1 MVVLVGFRVW
11 SSRIACLATMAAAV
25 VITQRVV
32 IVPFGIWRI
41 AVLGPPLVLLV
52 HAVISFAD
60 GVGRYRIIAM
70 PTVAQPVP
78 RARPLP
84 SLPQV
89 FKVFPVN
96 VLLQIQPAVLIK
108 IVLSSE
114 AATAKVMSRN
124 GHDQPSRM
132 PTGMGGAEPLN
143 PSGEHVELSM

>member
-11 SSRIACLATMAAAV
+11 SSSRIACLATMAAAV

-60 GVGRYRIIAM
+60 GVGRYRIIAK

-96 VLLQIQPAVLIK
+96 VL
-108 IVLSSE
+108 
-114 AATAKVMSRN
+114 
-124 GHDQPSRM
+124 
-132 PTGMGGAEPLN
+132 
-143 PSGEHVELSM
+143 

>member
-1 MVVLVGFRVW
+1 
-11 SSRIACLATMAAAV
+11 
-25 VITQRVV
+25 
-32 IVPFGIWRI
+32 VPFGIWRI
-41 AVLGPPLVLLV
+41 AVLGPPLVFLVLLV
-52 HAVISFAD
+52 HAVMSFAV

-114 AATAKVMSRN
+114 AAAAKVMSRN